1 MAKTFV
7 VVGGGQAGGQAIQTL
22 LDESP
27 DSRIVLVGE
36 EALVPHERPPLSKEV
51 LSGEKDPD
59 CTFLKPEAF
68 YRERGVELRL
78 GTRATAI
85 DRARRHVDLSGE
97 SIGYDKLLLATGA
110 RVRRLNVPGEN
121 LPGIFYLRTV
131 QDSLAIRE
139 NLKSGATLVVV
150 GGGFIGLEAAAA
162 ARTRGC
168 RVVVL
173 EMQPT
178 LLNRVVAPEI
188 GKIYED
194 LHRSRGVEVR
204 TGVVVSGFSGAGRV
218 ERVMCS
224 DGTTILAD
232 TVVIGI
238 GIVPNTE
245 LAREAG
251 LAVDNGIVVDE
262 YGQTSE
268 GDIFAAGDVTN
279 HPNPLLGK
287 RLRLE
292 SWQNAQNQAI
302 AAARSMLGKPTPYAE
317 VPWFWSDQYDVNL
330 QMLGIPDQWDRVVLR
345 GDVGQLKF
353 SAFYLTGDVVVGA
366 SAINSAKDIRP
377 ARQLIAQKRSV
388 DPGALANPNVPLK
401 ALVGS

>member
-22 LDESP
+22 LGESP

-36 EALVPHERPPLSKEV
+36 EALVPYERPPLSKEV

-59 CTFLKPEAF
+59 YTFLKPEAF

-85 DRARRHVDLSGE
+85 DRARRHVELAGE
-97 SIGYDKLLLATGA
+97 RIGYDKLLLATGA
-110 RVRRLNVPGEN
+110 RERRLNVPGEN

-173 EMQPT
+173 EIQPT

-224 DGTTILAD
+224 DGTTIPAD

-238 GIVPNTE
+238 GTVPNTE

-330 QMLGIPDQWDRVVLR
+330 QLLGIPDQWDRVVLR

-366 SAINSAKDIRP
+366 NAINSAKDIRP
-377 ARQLIAQKRSV
+377 ARQLIAQKRPV
-388 DPGALANPNVPLK
+388 DPGALADPNVPLQ